1 MLQSFCAMHP
11 FWSNMC
17 LTEAVMPEMQIIC
30 TICARNNFIFLTWN
44 IAGNIIVVPYYFK
57 CTGENIRSS
66 STSPTK
72 LHQVMWCAQRSKIMR
87 ELLFN

>member
-30 TICARNNFIFLTWN
+30 TICARNNLFFLPGTLLE
-44 IAGNIIVVPYYFK
+44 I
-57 CTGENIRSS
+57 S
-66 STSPTK
+66 
-72 LHQVMWCAQRSKIMR
+72 
-87 ELLFN
+87 LLFHITSSVLEKTSGPLPPRPQSCIKSCGALKGLK